1 MCIPCPGSTCYAN
14 PILSSGSSSGPAMQG
29 SNEAGFNHR
38 QDSIRCLH
46 RKLYFL
52 TANSEQQQMLV
63 LRSGFLEL
71 IFEWIGCQQFNRVE
85 NLKYMF
91 CVAPLWLL
99 PAGRGN
105 QSCTHSVTCT
115 STWKNQFSFWMIS
128 CCSRQYLGCYR
139 TWYS

>member
-14 PILSSGSSSGPAMQG
+14 PILSSGSSSGPATKQQTRVQ
-29 SNEAGFNHR
+29 SQTRINTFN
-38 QDSIRCLH
+38 QISA
-46 RKLYFL
+46 LYFL
-52 TANSEQQQMLV
+52 TVNSKQQQMLV

-71 IFEWIGCQQFNRVE
+71 IFEWIGCRQFNRIG

-128 CCSRQYLGCYR
+128 CCSRQYLGYYR